1 VELRAA
7 DVVVT
12 VTVAITII
20 IKLLDGT
27 QPIAACPSYSRVAA
41 AAAQASAVATGYIN
55 DCYYSSNSEDD
66 SAITTAALGTCYVVA

>member
-27 QPIAACPSYSRVAA
+27 QPIAACPCYSRVA

-66 SAITTAALGTCYVVA
+66 SVITTAALGTCYVVA

>member
-27 QPIAACPSYSRVAA
+27 QPIAACPCYSRVAA
-41 AAAQASAVATGYIN
+41 AAQASAATTGYIN
-55 DCYYSSNSEDD
+55 DCYYLFDFGGD
-66 SAITTAALGTCYVVA
+66 SAITAAALSTCYVDA